1 MKIFMIKHILKF
13 FGLVKRSEVVDLWEL
28 VNNILIYQK
37 MEVTSRLFLYDI
49 REKIK
54 ELL

>member
-1 MKIFMIKHILKF
+1 MINHILAY
-13 FGLVKRSEVVDLWEL
+13 FGLVKRSKVIDLWEL

-37 MEVTSRLFLYDI
+37 MEFTSRMSLYDI